1 MVERPI
7 KKSERQANPDA
18 SNSSSPPPSRDER
31 KEPRDERQ
39 DRSAR
44 GKGKGKRGSREEEPK
59 QAVNPA
65 FARPPKPSKAK
76 PPVIEEVAPEVT
88 EDSSRSEI
96 TGEVSEETTE
106 PITA

>member
-18 SNSSSPPPSRDER
+18 SSSSPPPKEER
-31 KEPRDERQ
+31 KE
-39 DRSAR
+39 RSTR
-44 GKGKGKRGSREEEPK
+44 GKDKGKGGKRGSRNEEPK

-65 FARPPKPSKAK
+65 FARPPKPSNAK
-76 PPVIEEVAPEVT
+76 PPVIEEVAPEAT

-96 TGEVSEETTE
+96 TGEISEETTE
-106 PITA
+106 AATE

>member
-18 SNSSSPPPSRDER
+18 SSSSPPPREDR
-31 KEPRDERQ
+31 KE
-39 DRSAR
+39 RSAR
-44 GKGKGKRGSREEEPK
+44 GKDKGKGKRGSRDEEPK

-65 FARPPKPSKAK
+65 FARPPKPSNAK
-76 PPVIEEVAPEVT
+76 PPVIEEVAPEPT

-96 TGEVSEETTE
+96 TGEVSEETAEAVTE
-106 PITA
+106 